1 MKIIDSGMP
10 DEGMWSG
17 FFSPQAVLTKM
28 AVTTGM
34 AGIIDL
40 GCGYGTFTIPAAQ
53 MHATSEI
60 VAMDIEN
67 EMIETVQ
74 RKAREKNLKNIVA
87 VQRDFILKGTG
98 IADQSVDYVMLFNI
112 LHAENPIAL
121 LSEAYRILKKGGHAG
136 IIHWNYD
143 SNTPRG
149 PALAIR
155 PKPEQCK
162 AWAIAAGFT
171 EVGDTVSLPPY
182 HYGLLLDT

>member
-10 DEGMWSG
+10 NEVMWSG
-17 FFSPQAVLTKM
+17 FFSPQDVLTKM
-28 AVTTGM
+28 GVTTGM
-34 AGIIDL
+34 TCIVDL
-40 GCGYGTFTIPAAQ
+40 GCGYGTFTIPAAK

-60 VAMDIEN
+60 VAMDIET

-74 RKAREKNLKNIVA
+74 RKAREANLRNIVA
-87 VQRDFILKGTG
+87 VQRDFVLKGTG

-121 LSEAYRILKKGGHAG
+121 LAEAYRILKKGSKAG
-136 IIHWNYD
+136 IIHWIFD

-171 EVGDTVSLPPY
+171 EVGDVVSLPPY
-182 HYGLLLDT
+182 HYGLLLGT